1 MFDIAFSELVVIGV
15 VALIVIGPDKLPKVA
30 RTAGHLFGRA
40 QRYVNDVRSE
50 MDNELRLEELRKLQ
64 DEILE
69 NTQSAPK
76 YQVGQVIRHGQII
89 RDDLIAN
96 NAQILND
103 IDVNEDLTTRT
114 VHPTTMTEG
123 DYIPTPLRAQAL
135 NQAQI
140 NKTMSNQQA
149 ASNQG

>member
-1 MFDIAFSELVVIGV
+1 MFDIAFSELIVIGV
-15 VALIVIGPDKLPKVA
+15 VALIAIGPDKLPKVA

-50 MDNELRLEELRKLQ
+50 MDNELRLEELQKLQ
-64 DEILE
+64 SEILE

-76 YQVGQVIRHGQII
+76 YQVGQVIRHGQIV

-103 IDVNEDLTTRT
+103 INANEDLAART

-140 NKTMSNQQA
+140 NKTMSNQQT